1 LALSCV
7 FVQGL
12 IFMLLTLT
20 DVRKL
25 LIAAIPKSLK
35 HATAGGIGLFIAY
48 IGMSGDVVN
57 GGAGLIVANPA
68 TKTAF
73 GSLAEP
79 NTLLAVA
86 GLAITA
92 GLVVRR
98 VRGALLFGI
107 FGTAIWAWLFKVSPP
122 PQGFFALPSL
132 PKDIFGQ
139 AFLGIANLNSENF
152 IDWIAVLFVF
162 LFVDIF
168 DTIGTLTGVGMR
180 AGYIGPMA
188 SCRVPIKH

>member
-1 LALSCV
+1 MILE
-7 FVQGL
+7 
-12 IFMLLTLT
+12 
-20 DVRKL
+20 KWY
-25 LIAAIPKSLK
+25 
-35 HATAGGIGLFIAY
+35 Y

-122 PQGFFALPSL
+122 PQGFFALPNCQ
-132 PKDIFGQ
+132 KT
-139 AFLGIANLNSENF
+139 FL
-152 IDWIAVLFVF
+152 V
-162 LFVDIF
+162 
-168 DTIGTLTGVGMR
+168 
-180 AGYIGPMA
+180 
-188 SCRVPIKH
+188 KHFWELLI